1 MTTIEQ
7 AGPGAAGDQF
17 LRVEEHGIE
26 PIPGTER
33 HGRARELGFL
43 WAGAFVN
50 YASLLTASLATSF
63 FGLGVWDGLAATV
76 LGTLTGAVVL
86 GLLSHAGPRT
96 GLPQVAFSGRVFG
109 DAGARVGAFLTLF
122 LAVGWF
128 AVDPVIAAQA
138 GVQLFDLAGLG
149 AIAGK
154 LALPLVL
161 VIAGVS
167 VVVAVYG
174 HATIK
179 VFETVG
185 ATTFAALSLVL
196 FLLLA
201 PQFDWAAG
209 PRVSGADYP
218 GAFVLGF
225 MVCFAL
231 VASWYPFA
239 SDYSRYLPADT
250 PGRGL
255 TWWPVAGVTLPM
267 VLLGLFGLLLP
278 TIDPALAADPNGGV
292 LAVITRH
299 APAFVAIPCLVFV
312 VLGEVWANYLDVY
325 TAGLVTL
332 TLGLRLRRW
341 QTALGCGVLGA
352 LLAMYAVVI
361 RDFHTAYQQFLLL
374 THLWAPA
381 WAAIVLLV
389 FFFGGRAAD
398 RRERR
403 GPALTAWALGTAV
416 SLAFVNYANLYPG
429 AHAPNQALIDGL
441 HGADLSGLVSAA
453 VAAAAYLGLRRLGER
468 PSAAAVGAGE

>member
-1 MTTIEQ
+1 MSTAQ
-7 AGPGAAGDQF
+7 PGAAAASTGDQF

-26 PIPGTER
+26 PIPASER
-33 HGRARELGFL
+33 HGRARELAFL
-43 WAGAFVN
+43 WGGAFVN

-76 LGTLTGAVVL
+76 LGTVAGAVVL
-86 GLLSHAGPRT
+86 GLLSHTGPRS
-96 GLPQVAFSGRVFG
+96 GLPQVAYTERVFG
-109 DAGARVGAFLTLF
+109 GAGVKVGAFLTLF

-128 AVDPVIAAQA
+128 AVGVVIAAQA
-138 GVQLFDLAGLG
+138 GVQLFALAGLG
-149 AIAGK
+149 PEAAGK
-154 LALPLVL
+154 LAFPLVVL
-161 VIAGVS
+161 VAGVTS
-167 VVVAVYG
+167 LVAVYG

-185 ATTFAALSLVL
+185 AIAFAALSLVL

-201 PQFDWAAG
+201 PQFHWTAG
-209 PRVSGADYP
+209 PTIGGGDYA

-255 TWWPVAGVTLPM
+255 TWWPVVGVTLPM
-267 VLLGLFGLLLP
+267 ALLGLFGLLLP
-278 TIDPALAADPNGGV
+278 TIDPKLVADPNGGV

-299 APAFVAIPCLVFV
+299 APAFVAIPFFVFV
-312 VLGEVWANYLDVY
+312 VLGEIWACYLDVY

-332 TLGLRLRRW
+332 TLGLRLARW

-352 LLAMYAVVI
+352 LLAAYAVVVQ
-361 RDFHTAYQQFLLL
+361 DFHTAYQQFLLL
-374 THLWAPA
+374 TYLWAPA
-381 WAAIVLLV
+381 WAVIVLLA
-389 FFFGGRAAD
+389 FRAGGIGRPA
-398 RRERR
+398 
-403 GPALTAWALGTAV
+403 PALIAWALGTVV
-416 SLAFVNYANLYPG
+416 SLVFVNYPNIYPG
-429 AHAPNQALIDGL
+429 AHMANQALIDAL

-453 VAAAAYLGLRRLGER
+453 VAAGAYLLLRR
-468 PSAAAVGAGE
+468 